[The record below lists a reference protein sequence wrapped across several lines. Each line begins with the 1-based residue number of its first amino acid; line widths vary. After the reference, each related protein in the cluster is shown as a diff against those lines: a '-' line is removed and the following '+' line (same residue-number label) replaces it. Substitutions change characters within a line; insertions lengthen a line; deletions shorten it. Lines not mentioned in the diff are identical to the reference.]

1 MEIETALTTLVLA
14 GAGTYDYLTDLDV
27 LTFSAL
33 EASVTRV
40 RYRQKSEDAT
50 VSAIVLGLQGGE
62 DGKKQFDKLQAAWRK
77 ITRDPAPSGDERAEA
92 SKSKFMSDFASGGF

>member
-1 MEIETALTTLVLA
+1 MLA
-14 GAGTYDYLTDLDV
+14 GAGTYDYLADLDV

-50 VSAIVLGLQGGE
+50 ASAVILGLMSGE
-62 DGKKQFDKLQAAWRK
+62 DGKKQFDKMLKAWRQ
-77 ITRDPAPSGDERAEA
+77 ITQDAPAAVDTSLVAQSFDRL
-92 SKSKFMSDFASGGF
+92 KNDFASGGM